1 MSFENQVIWVSG
13 ATGTLGAAIALSLAK
28 DGATVIASGRNRQ
41 RLPSHENIHPHVAD
55 VTSNG
60 SLTLLVENAI
70 SRFGRID
77 GLVTSTT
84 VPIFGD
90 FLDLTDGDW
99 LAVINTKLLG
109 TTRAIKAVLPH
120 FISRGE
126 GNVVVLS
133 GRGGLQ
139 PPPQHLPGSSVNA
152 ALNLLVHGLATQYG
166 PMGIRVNA
174 ISPGPIQSPRS
185 DAIVAAGNGKAA
197 QTPIAGP
204 GLPSDVAEAVA
215 FMLSQRSR
223 FISGTNLLVD
233 GGGRRNN

>member
-13 ATGTLGAAIALSLAK
+13 ATGTLGAAVALFLAK
-28 DGATVIASGRNRQ
+28 DGATVVASGRNRQ

-55 VTSNG
+55 VTNNG

-90 FLDLTDGDW
+90 FLDLTDDDW

-185 DAIVAAGNGKAA
+185 DAIVAAGNGKVA

-223 FISGTNLLVD
+223 FISGTNLLID